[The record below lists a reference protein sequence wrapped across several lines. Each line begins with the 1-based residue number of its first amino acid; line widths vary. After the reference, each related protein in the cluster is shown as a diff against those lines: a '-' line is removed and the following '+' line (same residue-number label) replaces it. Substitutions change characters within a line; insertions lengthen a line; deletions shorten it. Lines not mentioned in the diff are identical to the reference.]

1 MEGKR
6 TTSAADWPLR
16 LVTERALDGIN
27 EMVRLEEHADRV
39 VLHVGIGQQSARRGE
54 WIPSDGDPSREVCG
68 VPKTRPAPPE
78 SVLMQREPGF
88 GTPHGSGDLVTVAL
102 P

>member
-1 MEGKR
+1 MKERAAGLVRAAEFVFSGRLGSSALMVGKVVEGKR

-39 VLHVGIGQQSARRGE
+39 VLHLGIGQQSARRGE
-54 WIPSDGDPSREVCG
+54 WIPSDGDPF
-68 VPKTRPAPPE
+68 P
-78 SVLMQREPGF
+78 
-88 GTPHGSGDLVTVAL
+88 
-102 P
+102 